1 MRDMIRSCKDRQRQA
16 PYIRKS
22 PLPVRVVDSPDFF
35 LCSSFRRRSSSFFR
49 SCFRRRSSGLLRGW
63 GCRLFRGRRSSLLR
77 DGSGHSFRFSIGFV
91 GHADGALPLGPARGA
106 TCPSVKHEG
115 HNFITVSVL
124 IENDARQPISYRMC
138 MTPCPGNR
146 CDEKAEAKA
155 MPAKQAMVRRMALV
169 ESFRL
174 RLMSRYFRSYTLSLP
189 RTVQSLSSYL
199 TSRVGPQIQISQ
211 ISRPGSQI
219 RKFRSKA
226 LVPIGY
232 K

>member
-1 MRDMIRSCKDRQRQA
+1 
-16 PYIRKS
+16 
-22 PLPVRVVDSPDFF
+22 
-35 LCSSFRRRSSSFFR
+35 
-49 SCFRRRSSGLLRGW
+49 
-63 GCRLFRGRRSSLLR
+63 
-77 DGSGHSFRFSIGFV
+77 
-91 GHADGALPLGPARGA
+91 
-106 TCPSVKHEG
+106 
-115 HNFITVSVL
+115 
-124 IENDARQPISYRMC
+124 
-138 MTPCPGNR
+138 
-146 CDEKAEAKA
+146 